1 MATMPARRTG
11 VPMRDTLVT
20 RSRSVAGQV
29 FSSLRRDIIT
39 GAIVPGTQIS
49 EQILSE
55 RYGVSRTPI
64 REAMLRLSEEGLV
77 TIFPQVGTFV
87 TRIDLAKVRE
97 AQFIREALECA
108 TARAAAAHVSSADKE
123 LLDGLMARQYRAA
136 KANEHE
142 EFYLADEELHA
153 AVAAISGNPRAWV
166 VALAEKVQIDRVR
179 YLDLDVRA
187 DLADLARQHQ
197 AILDAIIDR
206 DEHLA
211 EATMRAHLRNVYR
224 SIEQLTTSHH
234 MFFEGVST
242 ERPSPTRG
250 SATHEGT

>member
-1 MATMPARRTG
+1 MATMPGRRTG
-11 VPMRDTLVT
+11 VLTRDTLVT

-29 FSSLRRDIIT
+29 FSSLRHDIVT
-39 GAIVPGTQIS
+39 GAIVPGTQLS

-108 TARAAAAHVSSADKE
+108 TARAAATHVTSAGKE
-123 LLDGLMARQYRAA
+123 LLDRLMARQYRAA
-136 KANEHE
+136 EADEHE
-142 EFYLADEELHA
+142 EFYLADEEFHA
-153 AVAAISGNPRAWV
+153 TVAAISGNPHAWH
-166 VALAEKVQIDRVR
+166 VALAEKVQLDRVR

-197 AILDAIIDR
+197 AIVDAIVGG

-234 MFFEGVST
+234 TFFEGESV
-242 ERPSPTRG
+242 EGPSPTR
-250 SATHEGT
+250 AARQ